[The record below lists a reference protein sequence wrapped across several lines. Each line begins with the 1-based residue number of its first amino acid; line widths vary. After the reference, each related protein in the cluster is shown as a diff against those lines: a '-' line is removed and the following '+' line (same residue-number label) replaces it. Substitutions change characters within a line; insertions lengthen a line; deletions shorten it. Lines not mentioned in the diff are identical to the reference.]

1 MKLTELNGKV
11 TERNVHSADTLQV
24 GRVPFGCP
32 RWQIQSTQELEER
45 LNTSTVGLLARGDA
59 ARISLRTYGRASGAP
74 LSVTRQ
80 VDSRHKPAV
89 CDSGLDTC
97 RPRVSAGRGALL
109 PVLARVVHT
118 IDISLTGRRCP
129 LDVLLHNGCKRF
141 DIYRHVS
148 ILLVGKLTTKIH
160 I

>member
-24 GRVPFGCP
+24 GWVPFGCP

-89 CDSGLDTC
+89 CDSGLDTR

-109 PVLARVVHT
+109 PVLARIVDA
-118 IDISLTGRRCP
+118 IDISLTRGAGA
-129 LDVLLHNGCKRF
+129 LDVLGYNGCKGF
-141 DIYRHVS
+141 DVNRHFTR
-148 ILLVGKLTTKIH
+148 LLREKLTTKIH